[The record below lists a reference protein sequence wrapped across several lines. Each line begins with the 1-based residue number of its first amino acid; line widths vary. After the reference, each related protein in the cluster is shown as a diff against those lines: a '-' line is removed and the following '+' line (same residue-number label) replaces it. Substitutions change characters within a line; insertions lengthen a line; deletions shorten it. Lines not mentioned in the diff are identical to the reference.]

1 MKNGEICGRFFYLFP
16 IFAGRTSPFA
26 MYLKRIS
33 ILNYKN
39 LEQVELQFSPKLN
52 CLWGLNGMGK
62 TNLLDAIHYLS
73 FCKSAGNPIDS
84 QNVRHGADFFVIQ
97 GWYEDV
103 DGAPEEVLCSLKR
116 GQRKHVKRSGKEYTR
131 LSDHIGLLPLVMV
144 APADLDLISGGGEER
159 RRLMDTVIAQQDKVY
174 LEALIRYS
182 KALTQRNALL
192 KQEGAIDEGLMDVWE
207 AMMAQTGEVIYRR
220 RQAFVRQFVPIFQ
233 ALYTLIAPD
242 GEEVGLTYETH
253 ASDSTSLLEVIRASR
268 ERDRIVGHSLRG
280 VHRDDLQM
288 LLGGYPIRREGSQGQ
303 NKTYVIAL
311 RLAQYDFLRRTGRTA
326 PLLLLDDVFD
336 RLDASRVEAVV
347 RLVASDRFGQI
358 FISDTG
364 RERLAPI
371 LRAVGG
377 PRRTFAVCQGTAREE
392 SAGGL
397 PPEGEHPVDD

>member
-16 IFAGRTSPFA
+16 IFAGRTSLFA

-73 FCKSAGNPIDS
+73 FCKSVGNPIDS

-103 DGAPEEVLCSLKR
+103 DGAAEEVLCSLKR
-116 GQRKHVKRSGKEYTR
+116 GQRKLVRRSGKAYTR

-159 RRLMDTVIAQQDKVY
+159 RRLMDAVIAQQDRVY
-174 LEALIRYS
+174 LEALIRYG
-182 KALTQRNALL
+182 KALTQRNVLL
-192 KQEGAIDEGLMDVWE
+192 KQEGDIDESLMSVWE
-207 AMMAQTGEVIYRR
+207 EMMAQTGEVIYQRR
-220 RQAFVRQFVPIFQ
+220 EAFIREFVPVFQ
-233 ALYTLIAPD
+233 SLYALIAQD
-242 GEEVGLTYETH
+242 SEEVSLTYETH
-253 ASDSTSLLEVIRASR
+253 ARSASSLLDVIRRSR

-311 RLAQYDFLRRTGRTA
+311 RLAQYEFLRRTGRTT

-336 RLDASRVEAVV
+336 RLDANRVESVV

-358 FISDTG
+358 FITDTG
-364 RERLAPI
+364 RERLDPI

-377 PRRTFAVCQGTAREE
+377 QQRTFTVSQGVVAEAGPCTATQTAT
-392 SAGGL
+392 S
-397 PPEGEHPVDD
+397 